1 MASFSPTI
9 MTRDALLAYMRSEQY
24 AVQSSV
30 SPANTSQAAVVGIA
44 VSDSFEIVFDTVRAS
59 RKAEN
64 LRRNPAIAFV
74 IGGTRPGDERTVQ
87 YEGIADVP
95 FGDELLRAQEI
106 YFSVFPSGR
115 DRVSWPGL
123 IHVRVRPVWI
133 RYSNYNAQPPE
144 IVEFTAAALTGG

>member
-1 MASFSPTI
+1 
-9 MTRDALLAYMRSEQY
+9 MTPDDLLAFMRSEPY
-24 AVQSSV
+24 AVEASV
-30 SPANTSQAAVVGIA
+30 SPSNRSQAAVVGIA
-44 VSDSFEIVFDTVRAS
+44 ISDSFDIVFDTVSTS

-95 FGDELLRAQEI
+95 SGDELRRVQDI
-106 YFSVFPSGR
+106 YFSVFPTGR
-115 DRVSWPGL
+115 DRLSWPGL
-123 IHVRVRPVWI
+123 IHIRVTPTWI

-144 IVEFTAAALTGG
+144 IVEFTAEALSTPPGPRS